1 MSKIKFL
8 DLFRRNIEGRT
19 LRIDKGNKSYSYFK
33 TECRGQYIMDED
45 GILVSIDDERKRYLR
60 MRAFL
65 ERRISR
71 SDDSYLFF
79 KDEYRQN
86 GMMEDQFGN
95 ILLSDEAVGMKR

>member
-60 MRAFL
+60 MKAFHSIDL
-65 ERRISR
+65 PKPSQFYFY
-71 SDDSYLFF
+71 YL
-79 KDEYRQN
+79 YQ
-86 GMMEDQFGN
+86 
-95 ILLSDEAVGMKR
+95 